1 MISHSQR
8 DAKIAAALV
17 ELLIDINVDLKNILC
32 SSVPGHFVPSGVDF
46 CDYLRNYM
54 GHENLFMIF
63 LMSHNFNASA
73 YCQNEL
79 GVAWVKGTESLFM
92 MLPGFSEN
100 DLVGIANSREL
111 GIKLD
116 DITAIARLN
125 MLEKDLQEKF
135 SLKPIEINRW
145 ETVRENF
152 LKEVN
157 ESTVY
162 QVNMSDAN
170 TYCIGDSRNDALML
184 LDKEKI
190 GKTIALLD
198 FGKTNAEQCSI
209 VYFMHGS
216 NLFAEYRSQKSL
228 KFEMKCPDA
237 IERVDFEVHF
247 FSGYI
252 HADRISVSNGI
263 CSYQRELS
271 KICSIENEWQ
281 KNKEFCIV
289 FYRPADTCIGTVEV
303 SNLII
308 E

>member
-8 DAKIAAALV
+8 DVKIAAALV

-54 GHENLFMIF
+54 GHENLFVIF

-209 VYFMHGS
+209 VYF
-216 NLFAEYRSQKSL
+216 
-228 KFEMKCPDA
+228 
-237 IERVDFEVHF
+237 
-247 FSGYI
+247 
-252 HADRISVSNGI
+252 
-263 CSYQRELS
+263 S
-271 KICSIENEWQ
+271 KRFITNRLV
-281 KNKEFCIV
+281 K
-289 FYRPADTCIGTVEV
+289 
-303 SNLII
+303 L
-308 E
+308 